1 MLFLDLLHQPP
12 TDLPLRLAELLNG
25 HRNHYRHECAMTRPG
40 AEPLLLAWWH
50 VPWHLHDGDEPR
62 LVSIGLDISDQRL
75 AEEHLSWLAMH
86 DPLTGL
92 LNRRGFLERAR
103 AMVAS
108 GSGFALMMLDLDQ
121 FKDVNDLRGHHQGDR
136 LLQHVSKLLRSELR
150 QSDVIARLGGDE
162 FGILL
167 PGADRVSA
175 EHAARRSCTALQQLA
190 ALDAELNVAITT
202 SIGVVLCP
210 EHGKNI
216 DELLANA
223 DIALYQA
230 KANGRNGWH
239 LFDGDDIHRTRI
251 HERVFWDRQIRLLL
265 DEQRV
270 EIHYQPILDLLSRN
284 VTHHEALLR
293 SRDEE
298 NAPLNTAQLI
308 LAAEQN
314 GMIHRLDEQV
324 IRRAFERLAQLQQSG
339 KTAQIAINL
348 SGHSFNNP
356 NLLPHVRDCLK
367 EFATQPSA
375 IIFEITETAALA
387 DIEASI
393 QVMEALRNEGCRFAL
408 DDFGVGFSSL
418 YYLKKLPLDYIKIDG
433 SFVRNLTTDTEHQVL
448 IQALV
453 NVARAFNLKTIAEFV
468 EDADVL
474 ELLASLG
481 VDYAQGYHI
490 NEPRS
495 FDETWPNTPAALTA
509 LVK

>member
-1 MLFLDLLHQPP
+1 
-12 TDLPLRLAELLNG
+12 
-25 HRNHYRHECAMTRPG
+25 
-40 AEPLLLAWWH
+40 
-50 VPWHLHDGDEPR
+50 
-62 LVSIGLDISDQRL
+62 
-75 AEEHLSWLAMH
+75 
-86 DPLTGL
+86 
-92 LNRRGFLERAR
+92 
-103 AMVAS
+103 
-108 GSGFALMMLDLDQ
+108 
-121 FKDVNDLRGHHQGDR
+121 
-136 LLQHVSKLLRSELR
+136 
-150 QSDVIARLGGDE
+150 
-162 FGILL
+162 
-167 PGADRVSA
+167 
-175 EHAARRSCTALQQLA
+175 
-190 ALDAELNVAITT
+190 
-202 SIGVVLCP
+202 
-210 EHGKNI
+210 
-216 DELLANA
+216 
-223 DIALYQA
+223 
-230 KANGRNGWH
+230 
-239 LFDGDDIHRTRI
+239 
-251 HERVFWDRQIRLLL
+251 
-265 DEQRV
+265 
-270 EIHYQPILDLLSRN
+270 